1 MMACSH
7 QSDVYK
13 TIHIYDHFHH
23 IHKKS
28 LPPNPPRKGEG
39 KKEKKKKKKKK
50 ERKKKEEK
58 VQINNVNVPTV
69 LLHTMYI
76 VMLMLHKTVA

>member
-1 MMACSH
+1 MPV
-7 QSDVYK
+7 Q
-13 TIHIYDHFHH
+13 
-23 IHKKS
+23 
-28 LPPNPPRKGEG
+28 KGEEKEKKKEKG
-39 KKEKKKKKKKK
+39 GKKKKEKKRKK
-50 ERKKKEEK
+50 ERKKKEK